1 MCHQYFSKHAL
12 IVSLKKGGITI
23 TKVLDES
30 GHKPKKIWVDKGGE
44 FNNFSI
50 HDKENSIA
58 AENLLEP

>member
-1 MCHQYFSKHAL
+1 M

-44 FNNFSI
+44 FYNFST